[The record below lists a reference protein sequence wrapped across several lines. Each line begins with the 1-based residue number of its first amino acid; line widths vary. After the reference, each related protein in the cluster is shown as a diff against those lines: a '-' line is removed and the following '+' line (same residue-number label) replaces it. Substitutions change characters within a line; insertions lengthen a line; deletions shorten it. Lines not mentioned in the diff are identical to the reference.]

1 MPRRNNSNNFHE
13 KFSEEMA
20 YTFDDVT
27 LVPRYSDIMS
37 RSSGEID
44 ISINIAKSFRR
55 VDHYRLE
62 DWDLDIPIISTC
74 MPDITDLSM
83 AIKMRKLGGLGA
95 VHRFGEYE
103 DYEKVMNDYVW
114 AAGDEIKNEN
124 RDFYNIGFAVGS
136 ILTDDEKRYSREK
149 DRIDCYWGNG
159 VKLFFVDIAHG
170 DSKHGIETIKYIK
183 SLENDFGVEGRE
195 RNIVVSGSV
204 ANRDCVQRLVDAGV
218 DMIRVGVGDGSLCTT
233 RLVTGHGVP
242 QLTAIQWIR
251 EELDKIDNE
260 KVLIISDGGIKETGD
275 IVKAFAAGADLV
287 MSGWLFAGSIDT
299 PAEIVEKDGMSYKKY
314 RGMAS
319 LDAYKMR
326 DTKNVT
332 PEGVSTLVPLKSG
345 IDRILPRISAGICS
359 GLSYTGARN
368 IKELRELSRFIRITG
383 NGFIEGTPHGLMRG
397 GR

>member
-1 MPRRNNSNNFHE
+1 MQDNILHE

-44 ISINIAKSFRR
+44 ISIDIGCNIKNIER
-55 VDHYRLE
+55 HGE
-62 DWDLDIPIISTC
+62 NDWNLDIPLISTC
-74 MPDITDLSM
+74 MPDITDLNM
-83 AIKMRKLGGLGA
+83 AIKMRELGGMGI
-95 VHRFGEYE
+95 VHRFDEYD
-103 DYEKVMNDYVW
+103 DYEKLMNDYVW
-114 AAGDEIKNEN
+114 ADGDGLEYEN
-124 RDFYNIGFAVGS
+124 RDFNNIGFAVGS
-136 ILTDDEKRYSREK
+136 ILKDDNTYSREK

-170 DSKHGIETIKYIK
+170 DSRHGIETIKYIK
-183 SLENDFGVEGRE
+183 SLENDFGKEGRE
-195 RNIVVSGSV
+195 HNIVVSGSV
-204 ANRDCVQRLVDAGV
+204 ANRDCVQRLVDAGA

-242 QLTAIQWIR
+242 QLTAIQWVR
-251 EELDKIDNE
+251 EELDKIDNH
-260 KVLIISDGGIKETGD
+260 KVLVISDGGIKETGD
-275 IVKAFAAGADLV
+275 IVKALAAGADLI
-287 MSGWLFAGSIDT
+287 MSGSLFAGSIDT
-299 PAEIVEKDGMSYKKY
+299 PAEIIEKDGLSYKKY

-345 IDRILPRISAGICS
+345 IDRILPRISAGMCS
-359 GLSYTGARN
+359 GFSYTGAIN
-368 IKELRELSRFIRITG
+368 AKELRDRSRFVRIT
-383 NGFIEGTPHGLMRG
+383 NSGFVEGTPHGLMRG